1 MCNESFIQVAGRYL
15 KDAQILFEQNR
26 FDNTVYLAT
35 YAIESTLKLLID
47 NHIKAG
53 SARHYNHS
61 LIKLHE
67 PTFHKLIESLSFF
80 TMKSNSL
87 CGGVSYYIM
96 FSNR

>member
-1 MCNESFIQVAGRYL
+1 MFNESFIHVAGRHL

-35 YAIESTLKLLID
+35 YTIESTLKLLVD

-67 PTFHKLIESLSFF
+67 ATSHKLIVLYPKLTEYYRN
-80 TMKSNSL
+80 TMDNLDTRTS
-87 CGGVSYYIM
+87 I
-96 FSNR
+96 FAI